1 MLNNNPAIY
10 VKGMHFPT
18 KNAHLLNY

>member
-1 MLNNNPAIY
+1 MFNKNPTIY